1 MSLARAVSFRGVVGG
16 GSVTASLRRVA
27 GTTPAVAPSRQF
39 RSSEITCGRKAAKIA
54 QKKGKTDAAR
64 TKLYGRFGK
73 LIAQTVKQGG
83 SADPVANI
91 ALGKLLKQAQAA
103 NVPRDLIE
111 RNIKKAQEG
120 KSGDYFELTYEVYG
134 AGGVGIVCEV
144 LTDNVNRAASETR
157 SAATK
162 AGGKMA
168 ESGSVMFNFNRR
180 GVCII
185 DGGDEEAVFEA
196 AMEAGA
202 EDIVPRRDGAEGWDV
217 VCELD
222 DFSAVQDA
230 LAEAGFTINED
241 TGLKCLPV
249 TEIETSDEDADVN
262 DKIIEALLDLDDVDA
277 VYSQ

>member
-1 MSLARAVSFRGVVGG
+1 M
-16 GSVTASLRRVA
+16 
-27 GTTPAVAPSRQF
+27 APSRQF

-83 SADPVANI
+83 SADPVANV

-249 TEIETSDEDADVN
+249 TEIECC
-262 DKIIEALLDLDDVDA
+262 ICG
-277 VYSQ
+277 

>member
-1 MSLARAVSFRGVVGG
+1 M
-16 GSVTASLRRVA
+16 TASLRRVA
-27 GTTPAVAPSRQF
+27 GTTPAAAPSRQF
-39 RSSEITCGRKAAKIA
+39 RSGEITCGRKAAKIA

-83 SADPVANI
+83 SADPVANV

>member
-1 MSLARAVSFRGVVGG
+1 MRDARRVGWIGPIGSSLRGRDDARAERIE
-16 GSVTASLRRVA
+16 TARDE
-27 GTTPAVAPSRQF
+27 TTDAQTLSRL
-39 RSSEITCGRKAAKIA
+39 SAE
-54 QKKGKTDAAR
+54 GKTDAAR
-64 TKLYGRFGK
+64 TKLYGRYGK
-73 LIAQTVKQGG
+73 LIVQTVKQGG
-83 SADPVANI
+83 SADPIANV
-91 ALGKLLKQAQAA
+91 ALGKLLKQAQNA

-111 RNIKKAQEG
+111 RNLKKAQEG
-120 KSGDYFELTYEVYG
+120 KQGDYFELTYEVYG

-168 ESGSVMFNFNRR
+168 EPGSVMFNFNRR
-180 GVCII
+180 GVCVV
-185 DGGDEEAVFEA
+185 DGGSEDAVFEA

-202 EDIVPRRDGAEGWDV
+202 EDIVPRRDGEEGWDV

-222 DFSAVQDA
+222 DFAGVQDA
-230 LAEAGFTINED
+230 LADAGFTLNES
-241 TGLKCLPV
+241 TGLKCIPV